1 MRRLSLSLS
10 LAALVAALP
19 VAAQSNAER
28 ILNDRYSRPRDYD
41 LVHQRIELSRFDW
54 DTRSFDGRVSVT
66 LRALRPGFDSVV
78 LDAGALLEIRSVAG
92 LSGPPG
98 RAAGSPSRRAAPLRF
113 GRMRDTLVVHL
124 ARPAAFG
131 DTVRFTVHYRGVVEN
146 GQGLTFIPE
155 DTLPPARPRQLWSQ
169 GQDDNN
175 HKWFPTYDFPNDRAT
190 WEMIVT
196 VPRGFMA
203 VSNGRLLSDRTGADG
218 LRTLHWSQD
227 QPAVTYLA
235 SLIVA
240 PLVRVRDR
248 WRGIPVDYYVY
259 PADSALARPLFG
271 VTPDM
276 MEVFSRLTGV
286 PYPWP
291 KYAQTTVADFFGG
304 MENVSASTM
313 IDWMP
318 GPRAYADRPWYQH
331 ILIPHELAHQWFG
344 DYVTT
349 ANWANFWLNEGF
361 AEFLPGQYWR
371 VKQGRHAGDD
381 YYLDEYRQYLEI
393 DGRRRMPLAA
403 LGSNNIYPK
412 GALVIEMLR
421 RHLGEERFWAGVQR
435 FLRTHALG
443 TATSDDL
450 RQAFLQ
456 ASGASLDQFFDQWV
470 YAAGH
475 PDFAVSATWD
485 SSLSLV
491 TLTAR
496 QTQRDTLSAD
506 STGLRYTVPEVFR
519 MPLTIRIGTA
529 DGDVVTTVDLER
541 REQVIHVAGVRS
553 APRMVIFDDGN
564 TILKTLSFPQPT
576 AWLAEQLT
584 RDPDLWN
591 RAWVIEQLASR
602 AAEPAAGTALRRAAT
617 EADYFL
623 TRAQAV
629 AALAGVPGPEAEAS
643 LLRALSDTSA
653 QVRAAA
659 LEVLGGRRAGGAD
672 AARARWERDPSDEV
686 RAAALRALVQLDP
699 GGARAL
705 LAGALDQPSYQDAIS
720 NAAAFGA
727 FMLRDSSL
735 IPAVARVAERT
746 TGGAYALAAF
756 GRSGST
762 DALDH
767 LGRMALAPR
776 ATLRRRA
783 LEAFRYG
790 VPAPLAGP
798 RLRALVAEAPNDE
811 VRAELAATL
820 ATLGQ

>member
-1 MRRLSLSLS
+1 MRRFPLS

-19 VAAQSNAER
+19 LAAQSNAER
-28 ILNDRYSRPRDYD
+28 ILNDRYSRQHDFD

-54 DTRSFDGRVSVT
+54 EARSFDGRVTVT

-78 LDAGALLEIRSVAG
+78 LDAGALLEVRSVAG
-92 LSGPPG
+92 VPG
-98 RAAGSPSRRAAPLRF
+98 RAAESPSRGAVEYRF
-113 GRMRDTLVVHL
+113 DHVRDTLVVRL

-131 DTVRFTVHYRGVVEN
+131 DTVRFTVQYRGVVEN
-146 GQGLTFIPE
+146 GRGLTFIAE

-169 GQDDNN
+169 GQADDN
-175 HKWFPTYDFPNDRAT
+175 HKWFPTYDFPNDRTT

-203 VSNGRLLSDRTGADG
+203 VSNGRLLSDRSGADG
-218 LRTLHWSQD
+218 SRTLHWSQD

-259 PADSALARPLFG
+259 RADSALARPLFG

-313 IDWMP
+313 IDWLP

-349 ANWANFWLNEGF
+349 ANWASFWLNEGF

-381 YYLDEYRQYLEI
+381 YYLDEYRRYLEI
-393 DGRRRMPLAA
+393 DRRRRMPLAA

-412 GALVIEMLR
+412 GALVLEMLR

-435 FLRTHALG
+435 YLRTHALG

-450 RQAFLQ
+450 RQAFLE
-456 ASGASLDQFFDQWV
+456 ASGARLDQFFDQWI

-475 PDFAVSATWD
+475 PDFAVSAAWD
-485 SSLSLV
+485 SSLALV
-491 TLTAR
+491 TLTVR
-496 QTQRDTLSAD
+496 QTQRDTLPAD

-519 MPLTIRIGTA
+519 MPLTIRVGTA
-529 DGDVVTTVDLER
+529 DGDIVATVDLEQ
-541 REQVIHVAGVRS
+541 REQWIHVAGVRA
-553 APRMVIFDDGN
+553 APRMVVFDEGN

-576 AWLAEQLT
+576 PWLVEQLA

-602 AAEPAAGTALRRAAT
+602 AAEPAAGAALRRAAT

-629 AALAGVPGPEAEAS
+629 AALAGVPGPETEAS
-643 LLRALSDTSA
+643 LVRALADTSA
-653 QVRAAA
+653 EVRVTA
-659 LEVLGGRRAGGAD
+659 LDVLGGRRAGGAE
-672 AARARWERDPSDEV
+672 AVRARWARDPSDEV

-699 GGARAL
+699 GGARPL
-705 LAGALDQPSYQDAIS
+705 LAGALDLPSYQDAIS

-727 FMLRDSSL
+727 FVLRDSTL
-735 IPAVARVAERT
+735 IPAVARAAERT
-746 TGGAYALAAF
+746 TGGVYALAAF
-756 GRSGST
+756 ARAGSAE
-762 DALDH
+762 ALDR
-767 LGRMALAPR
+767 LGQMAIAPR

-790 VPAPLAGP
+790 VPASLAGP
-798 RLRALVAEAPNDE
+798 RLTALMAEAPDDE
-811 VRAELAATL
+811 IRAELSAALT
-820 ATLGQ
+820 ALGK